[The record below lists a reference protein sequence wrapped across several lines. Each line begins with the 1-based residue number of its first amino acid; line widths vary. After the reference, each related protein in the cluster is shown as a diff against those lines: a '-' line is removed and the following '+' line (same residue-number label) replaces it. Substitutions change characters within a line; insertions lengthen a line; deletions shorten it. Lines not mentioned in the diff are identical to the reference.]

1 MQDTMVHV
9 LHYTYVMKRKPRL
22 HDITV
27 RINQN
32 EMQLDTMR
40 SLTVT
45 YSAIRTSLFL
55 LLTLAVNKTSIFPHI
70 TKLLQPTGV
79 SSLSFCFVLD

>member
-1 MQDTMVHV
+1 
-9 LHYTYVMKRKPRL
+9 
-22 HDITV
+22 
-27 RINQN
+27 
-32 EMQLDTMR
+32 MQLDTMR
-40 SLTVT
+40 SSTVT

-79 SSLSFCFVLD
+79 SSLSFCFVLDSFLFFTICKSYYISLSDDFYNQW